1 MDPIF
6 VKTPKTLFFGKFFD
20 FLGPPDPTGLS
31 VKDQALTLFLLY
43 DYLTSCRKIKDNPIL
58 DLALRT
64 DG

>member
-20 FLGPPDPTGLS
+20 FLGPQDPTGLS
-31 VKDQALTLFLLY
+31 IKDRTLTLFLLY

-58 DLALRT
+58 DLALQT